1 MFLFLF
7 IYLLILTM
15 PCGMGVFFSQP
26 WMNPCSQYWEC
37 GVLATEP
44 PRESLH
50 YVLKN
55 DPPISFVVGIFR
67 LFTFQVIKN

>member
-1 MFLFLF
+1 
-7 IYLLILTM
+7 
-15 PCGMGVFFSQP
+15 
-26 WMNPCSQYWEC
+26 MNPCSWYWEC
-37 GVLATEP
+37 GVLTTGL

-55 DPPISFVVGIFR
+55 DPPICFVAGVFG